1 MQLSSLDFRGDQSV
15 KLRLALYKVSGR
27 CYGWIFICYGC
38 SKKWQPWSCTLLSD
52 GHWICAR
59 VTKKFT
65 TKNGC
70 FEINSVLWASVQWKS
85 LFSFF
90 FLFILRPV
98 TCLIIWFKLSR
109 VNLYRNNL
117 KGFKQKSLQ
126 VSMRF
131 ELARVQVIWSQL

>member
-52 GHWICAR
+52 GHRIWTG

-70 FEINSVLWASVQWKS
+70 FEINSVLWASVQWYTIFFF
-85 LFSFF
+85 FSFYF
-90 FLFILRPV
+90 KTSHMLK
-98 TCLIIWFKLSR
+98 IWFKLSR

-131 ELARVQVIWSQL
+131 ELAMVQVIRSQL

>member
-1 MQLSSLDFRGDQSV
+1 MKLSSLDFTVDQSV
-15 KLRLALYKVSGR
+15 KLRLALYKVLGK

-52 GHWICAR
+52 GHWIWTG
-59 VTKKFT
+59 VTKKIYN
-65 TKNGC
+65 K
-70 FEINSVLWASVQWKS
+70 EW
-85 LFSFF
+85 LFWNKFSALGFSTMVHRFLSF
-90 FLFILRPV
+90 FLFFFK
-98 TCLIIWFKLSR
+98 TCHMLKMWFELSR

-131 ELARVQVIWSQL
+131 ELARVQVIGSQL

>member
-1 MQLSSLDFRGDQSV
+1 MQLSALDFTGDQSV
-15 KLRLALYKVSGR
+15 KLRLALYKVLGR
-27 CYGWIFICYGC
+27 CYGWILICYGC

-52 GHWICAR
+52 GHWIWTR

-70 FEINSVLWASVQWKS
+70 FEINSVLWALVQWYTVFFF
-85 LFSFF
+85 FSFYF
-90 FLFILRPV
+90 KTSHMLK
-98 TCLIIWFKLSR
+98 IWFKLSR

-131 ELARVQVIWSQL
+131 ELARVQVIRSQL